1 MCKLR
6 TNDGILLTMATLV
19 EHPRAKFDYEL
30 LETYEAGLEL
40 HGHEVKA
47 LRKHAGSLLGSHVI
61 VRGGE
66 AFLVGATIPPYQA
79 GNTPKEYESGR
90 ARRLL
95 LSKKEIRE
103 LADKEGTKGLTIVPL
118 SVYNKG
124 KVLKLS
130 LAVAR
135 GKKTFD
141 KREVIKK
148 RETDIAIRRTL
159 KNQ

>member
-1 MCKLR
+1 
-6 TNDGILLTMATLV
+6 MATLV
-19 EHPRAKFDYEL
+19 EHPRARFDYEI
-30 LETYEAGLEL
+30 LETFEAGLEL
-40 HGHEVKA
+40 EGHEVKT
-47 LRKHAGSLLGSHVI
+47 LRKHSGSLLGARVM

-66 AFLVGATIPPYQA
+66 AFLLGASIPPYQS
-79 GNTPKEYESGR
+79 GNVSKDYEPMR

-130 LAVAR
+130 IAVAR
-135 GKKTFD
+135 GKKQFD
-141 KREVIKK
+141 KRETIKK
-148 RETDIAIRRTL
+148 RETNRSIERTL